1 MSLRGARIALR
12 ALLANRVRA
21 VLAVLGIV
29 VGVATV
35 IVMMAVGEG
44 AKQEVLGRIRALGTN
59 ILIVSAGQIKAVA
72 GRPQVVGNVT
82 TLDLRDARAI
92 GEECPS
98 VARVVPIQSR
108 KLTVKYGTGATNT
121 TVIGIS
127 ADFPAVRQ
135 VRTSSG
141 QFFDAEQVQGSQ
153 RVAVVGRT
161 VLANLG
167 AGSSLLGETIR
178 IGNVPFEVVGV
189 LEPRGVNY
197 AGVDEDDQILIPITT
212 ALRRLFNL
220 THLGSLYLQ
229 ARDERS
235 MELAAR
241 EVAALL
247 RERHRLRESQPADF
261 TIQTQADILAA
272 AEATG
277 QTFSLLLGSVAGISL
292 LVGGIGILALMVISV
307 RERTREIGVRRAVGA
322 RRQDILFQFVFE
334 AVTLSVV
341 GGLVGMAIGVAGG
354 FVLSY
359 AVGWPTAISSLSMVL
374 AVGVSMGV
382 GVFFGAYPA
391 RRAARVDP
399 IVALRA
405 E

>member
-12 ALLANRVRA
+12 ALTANRLRA
-21 VLAVLGIV
+21 VLAILGIV
-29 VGVATV
+29 VGVAAV

-44 AKQEVLGRIRALGTN
+44 AKQDVLRRIRGLGTN
-59 ILIVSAGQIKAVA
+59 ILIVTAGQIKNVA

-82 TLDLRDARAI
+82 TLDVRDARAVAV
-92 GEECPS
+92 ECPT
-98 VARVVPIQSR
+98 VARVAPIQSR
-108 KLTVKYGTGATNT
+108 KLAVKHGAGATNT
-121 TVIGIS
+121 TIVGTS

-135 VRTSSG
+135 VSTSSG
-141 QFFDAEQVQGSQ
+141 QFFDFEQERTAQ
-153 RVAVVGRT
+153 RVAIVGRT
-161 VLANLG
+161 VLTNLG
-167 AGSSLLGETIR
+167 AGGSLLGQTIR

-189 LEPRGVNY
+189 LEPRGINY

-220 THLGSLYLQ
+220 TYLSGLYLQ
-229 ARDERS
+229 AREERS
-235 MELAAR
+235 MDLAAR

-247 RERHRLRESQPADF
+247 RERHRLRAGGAGDF
-261 TIQTQADILAA
+261 TVQTQAEILAA

-322 RRQDILFQFVFE
+322 RRRDILLQFAFE
-334 AVTLSVV
+334 AVTLSLVGGVTGSVV
-341 GGLVGMAIGVAGG
+341 GLIGG
-354 FVLSY
+354 FVVSH
-359 AVGWPTAISSLSMVL
+359 AAGWPTAVSPLSILL
-374 AVGVSMGV
+374 AFGVSMAV

-391 RRAARVDP
+391 SRAAHVDP
-399 IVALRA
+399 IIALRA